1 MVSGCFDLL
10 HSGHIAFLK
19 EAAQFGRLIVAL
31 GSDETIVRL
40 KGHAPVMGQ
49 DERKFMLDAVSC
61 VHETIVS
68 PGQGLLDFEDTM
80 RRVRPDVFAVN
91 EDGHNPQKR
100 ALCGELGVEYV
111 VLHRMPERG
120 LPPRSTTALR
130 STCRIPFRLELA
142 GGWFDQPFLSTIA
155 PGAVLTIS
163 IEPTVEFNLR
173 SGLASSTR
181 AAAMELW
188 GSALPVTEDLEQQ
201 ARILFRYDNPPG
213 SEYVTGSQDALG
225 IVLPGLNRLYYSGG
239 HWPERIDRT
248 LSDGV
253 LGWLEDRLYLVA
265 SPNRAEHFDVL
276 GGTQLDAEKVR
287 RYAQAVDRCYDA
299 LTARDLSALAE
310 GFNEAFRNKAALF
323 PRTLSNGMDEFI
335 RPYQAQALGCS
346 LSGCGGGGYV
356 VVLSETPIENAVR
369 VAIRRGE
376 H

>member
-10 HSGHIAFLK
+10 HSGHIAFLQ

-31 GSDETIVRL
+31 GSDGTIMSL
-40 KGHAPVMGQ
+40 KGHAPVMSQ
-49 DERKFMLDAVSC
+49 DERMYMLDAVSC
-61 VHETIVS
+61 VDETILS
-68 PGQGLLDFEDTM
+68 LGQGLLDFEETM
-80 RRVRPDVFAVN
+80 RQVRPDVFVVN

-100 ALCGELGVEYV
+100 TLCDELGVEYV
-111 VLHRMPERG
+111 VLHRTPERG

-142 GGWFDQPFLSTIA
+142 GGWFDQPFLSAIA

-163 IEPTVEFNLR
+163 VEPTVEFNLR

-188 GSALPVTEDLEQQ
+188 GASLPVTEDIEQQ
-201 ARILFRYDNPPG
+201 ARVLFRYDNPPG
-213 SEYVTGSQDALG
+213 SDYVTGSQDALG
-225 IVLPGLNRLYYSGG
+225 IVLPGLNRLYYSGL

-253 LGWLEDRLYLVA
+253 LGWLEEHLYLVA
-265 SPNRAEHFDVL
+265 SPNRAERFNVL
-276 GGTQLDAEKVR
+276 EGTRLDPATVR
-287 RYAQAVDRCYDA
+287 RYSETVDRCYDA
-299 LTARDLSALAE
+299 VIARDLSAFAAS
-310 GFNEAFRNKAALF
+310 FSEAFRIKTEMF
-323 PRTLSNGMDEFI
+323 PMTLSNGMDEFI
-335 RPYQAQALGCS
+335 QPYREQCLGCS

-356 VVLSETPIENAVR
+356 IILSDKPVENAVR
-369 VAIRRGE
+369 VAIRRGG